1 MPIRVGAI
9 ASWDSPAVGRRDR
22 PRAALVLRASRTPLS
37 VRSRAIA
44 RVNKKNTNR
53 DRARDPIGLAASRVH
68 TRTTRADRRRAVARA
83 IARARARRASTRVDA
98 TTRGEANAIVEA
110 ARVDARVASVGAA
123 SRDAAR
129 DVASVGCYARAS
141 GDAMTREGDDGAAA
155 WPRPS
160 ATLVAVGCA
169 ALALAC
175 LGDGT
180 RVATSGLLGGAST
193 TARGD
198 AGRERV
204 LDDVPFEDD
213 HVRLV
218 VPRVERDIA
227 AEELRGEVS
236 WTRAATTGV
245 FDARANG
252 GASATN
258 GTEYRPVATYA
269 ALGRRRHH
277 GRKHHRYD
285 DDEEELAYETKGDDF
300 ELPELS
306 SVEPKD
312 SKKKETETFGGELT
326 ASEVESILDKLRAQS
341 QALETGSDATSSLG
355 AKEASTPGEQIDEL
369 EKTLA
374 RGSSNAAN
382 EIKTKKSSILSS
394 IEEKSKDLV
403 EELDS
408 VPAQTYKL
416 TFPSP
421 KAPSKDDK
429 ARDETSTAD
438 ADAQPEA
445 NSEISRQISSMAK
458 GESDAGD
465 AAFLKSLIEDPE
477 TSELMSESMS
487 LSSAQPTSK
496 APTPSNTPLTPSP
509 ATDATVLGDNGT
521 TTSPVDIPTKPAI
534 LPDVVRATG
543 DVAKNT
549 TTYDDAS
556 DGSSHEDLEYGEG
569 SEVAPNSKHD
579 DAESK
584 LTETAQTGEP
594 AIEYKKKIDTTNDI
608 NLYENALRGEAHP
621 ERSWAQKGLKPADES
636 VLTEENIKQ
645 NELAE
650 DQSLTVDF
658 LNRFPVQLPKSER
671 ETQNW
676 RRYQKLRTRAGAKS
690 AEEQS
695 EEDRETVERVTAAAV
710 ELVRA
715 EKKGEDDRKEKSWR
729 DVVFSLYFMGPLG
742 FVAFVSVFYAVVVLV
757 VRKSKKSPS
766 KTGTDPDDDEAF
778 DKFLRDVTVTK
789 SKTHTRRESDGGLA
803 SFLGFV
809 KKRVDDVD
817 EFAKYASAR
826 LQRTVDE
833 DGEDDVDE
841 EQVWHQSTVSASG
854 LESTSISG
862 TSTPRAS
869 TSASSP
875 NRVNHDPDR
884 VLDKAVVNRSLQSI
898 RTRELSSPERIRNV
912 RSREATADPSPAT
925 TPRET
930 SYLTQQTIDRLEPER
945 PKQRQPQS
953 DQEPPQREQRER
965 QSSRAKANKP
975 SPQVYRSLFP
985 REQTEPPP
993 APPRRPGDAPQIV
1006 RSMTT
1011 KFY

>member
-1 MPIRVGAI
+1 
-9 ASWDSPAVGRRDR
+9 
-22 PRAALVLRASRTPLS
+22 
-37 VRSRAIA
+37 
-44 RVNKKNTNR
+44 
-53 DRARDPIGLAASRVH
+53 
-68 TRTTRADRRRAVARA
+68 
-83 IARARARRASTRVDA
+83 
-98 TTRGEANAIVEA
+98 
-110 ARVDARVASVGAA
+110 
-123 SRDAAR
+123 
-129 DVASVGCYARAS
+129 
-141 GDAMTREGDDGAAA
+141 MTREGDDGAAA

-341 QALETGSDATSSLG
+341 QALETGSDATSRLG

-382 EIKTKKSSILSS
+382 EIKTKKSSLLSS

-650 DQSLTVDF
+650 EQSLTVDF

-884 VLDKAVVNRSLQSI
+884 VLGKAVVNRSLQSI

>member
-9 ASWDSPAVGRRDR
+9 ASRDSPAVGRRDR

-44 RVNKKNTNR
+44 RVNKIRTAIA
-53 DRARDPIGLAASRVH
+53 RAIRSVS
-68 TRTTRADRRRAVARA
+68 RRRARTHGPRAPTVVAPSRA
-83 IARARARRASTRVDA
+83 RSRVARARRASTRVDA
-98 TTRGEANAIVEA
+98 TTRGEANAIVAA

-341 QALETGSDATSSLG
+341 QALETGSDATSRLG

-382 EIKTKKSSILSS
+382 EIKTKKSSLLSS

-650 DQSLTVDF
+650 EQSLTVDF

>member
-9 ASWDSPAVGRRDR
+9 ASRDSPAVGRRDR

-44 RVNKKNTNR
+44 RVNKIRTAIA
-53 DRARDPIGLAASRVH
+53 RAIRSVS
-68 TRTTRADRRRAVARA
+68 RRRARTHGPRAPTVVAPSRA
-83 IARARARRASTRVDA
+83 RSRVARARRASTRVDGA
-98 TTRGEANAIVEA
+98 TRGEANAIVEA

-341 QALETGSDATSSLG
+341 QALETGSDATSRLG

-382 EIKTKKSSILSS
+382 EIKTKKSSLLSS

>member
-44 RVNKKNTNR
+44 RVNKIRTAIA
-53 DRARDPIGLAASRVH
+53 RAIRSVS
-68 TRTTRADRRRAVARA
+68 RRRACTHGPRAPTVVAPSRA
-83 IARARARRASTRVDA
+83 RSRVARARRASTRVDA

-341 QALETGSDATSSLG
+341 QALETGSDATSRLG

-382 EIKTKKSSILSS
+382 EIKTKKSSLLSS

-403 EELDS
+403 GELDS

>member
-9 ASWDSPAVGRRDR
+9 ASRDSPAVGRRDR
-22 PRAALVLRASRTPLS
+22 PRAALVFRASRTQLS

-44 RVNKKNTNR
+44 RVDKIRTAIA
-53 DRARDPIGLAASRVH
+53 RAIRSVS
-68 TRTTRADRRRAVARA
+68 RRRARTHGPRAPTVVAPSRA
-83 IARARARRASTRVDA
+83 RSRVARARRASTRVDA

-110 ARVDARVASVGAA
+110 ARVVARVASVGAA

-341 QALETGSDATSSLG
+341 QALETGSDATSRLG

-382 EIKTKKSSILSS
+382 EIKTKKSSLLSS

>member
-9 ASWDSPAVGRRDR
+9 ASRDSPAVGRRDR
-22 PRAALVLRASRTPLS
+22 PRAALVFRASRTQLS

-44 RVNKKNTNR
+44 RVDKIRTAIA
-53 DRARDPIGLAASRVH
+53 RAIRSVS
-68 TRTTRADRRRAVARA
+68 RRRARTHGPRAPTVVAPSRA
-83 IARARARRASTRVDA
+83 RSRVARARRASTRVDA

-341 QALETGSDATSSLG
+341 QALETGSDATSRLG

-382 EIKTKKSSILSS
+382 EIKTKKSSLLSS

-650 DQSLTVDF
+650 EQSLTVDF

>member
-44 RVNKKNTNR
+44 RVDKIRTAIA
-53 DRARDPIGLAASRVH
+53 RAIRSVS
-68 TRTTRADRRRAVARA
+68 RRRACTHGPRAPTVVAPSRA
-83 IARARARRASTRVDA
+83 RSRVARARRASTRVDGA
-98 TTRGEANAIVEA
+98 TRGEANAIVEA

-341 QALETGSDATSSLG
+341 QALETGSDATSRLG

-382 EIKTKKSSILSS
+382 EIKTKKSSLLSS

-658 LNRFPVQLPKSER
+658 LDRFPVQLPKSER

>member
-22 PRAALVLRASRTPLS
+22 PRAALVLRASRTRCS
-37 VRSRAIA
+37 VRSRATARVDKIRTAIA
-44 RVNKKNTNR
+44 RAIRSV
-53 DRARDPIGLAASRVH
+53 S
-68 TRTTRADRRRAVARA
+68 RRRACTHGPRAPTVVAPSRA
-83 IARARARRASTRVDA
+83 RSRVARARRASTRVDA

-341 QALETGSDATSSLG
+341 QALETGSDATSRLG

-416 TFPSP
+416 TFASP

-875 NRVNHDPDR
+875 NRVNPDPDR

>member
-44 RVNKKNTNR
+44 RVNKIRTAIA
-53 DRARDPIGLAASRVH
+53 RAIRSVS
-68 TRTTRADRRRAVARA
+68 RRRARTHGPRAPRVVAPSRA
-83 IARARARRASTRVDA
+83 RSRVARARRASTRVDA

-341 QALETGSDATSSLG
+341 QALETGSDATSRLG

-382 EIKTKKSSILSS
+382 EIKTKKSSLLSS

-650 DQSLTVDF
+650 EQSLTVDF

>member
-1 MPIRVGAI
+1 MPRVGAI

-22 PRAALVLRASRTPLS
+22 PRAALVLRASRTRCS

-44 RVNKKNTNR
+44 RVDKIRTAIA
-53 DRARDPIGLAASRVH
+53 RAIRSVS
-68 TRTTRADRRRAVARA
+68 RRRACTHGPRAPTVVAPSRA
-83 IARARARRASTRVDA
+83 RSRVARARRASTRVDA

-258 GTEYRPVATYA
+258 GTEYRPMATYA

-341 QALETGSDATSSLG
+341 QDLETESDATSRLG

-382 EIKTKKSSILSS
+382 EIKTKKSSLLSS

-403 EELDS
+403 EELGS

-912 RSREATADPSPAT
+912 RSRAGTADPSPAT

>member
-9 ASWDSPAVGRRDR
+9 ASRDSPAVGRRDR

-44 RVNKKNTNR
+44 RVNKIRTAIA
-53 DRARDPIGLAASRVH
+53 RAIRSVS
-68 TRTTRADRRRAVARA
+68 RRRARTHGPRAPTVVAPSRA
-83 IARARARRASTRVDA
+83 RSRVARARRASTRVDA
-98 TTRGEANAIVEA
+98 TRRGEANAIVEA

-341 QALETGSDATSSLG
+341 QALETGSDATSRLG

-382 EIKTKKSSILSS
+382 EIKTKKSSLLSS
-394 IEEKSKDLV
+394 IEEKSKDFV

>member
-9 ASWDSPAVGRRDR
+9 ASRDSPAVGRRDR

-44 RVNKKNTNR
+44 RVNKIRTAIA
-53 DRARDPIGLAASRVH
+53 RAIRSVS
-68 TRTTRADRRRAVARA
+68 RRRARTHGPRAPTVVAPSRA
-83 IARARARRASTRVDA
+83 RSRVARARRASTRVDA

-285 DDEEELAYETKGDDF
+285 DDEEELAYETKGNDF

-341 QALETGSDATSSLG
+341 QALETGSDATSRLG

-382 EIKTKKSSILSS
+382 EIKTKKSSLLSS

-650 DQSLTVDF
+650 EQSLTVDF

>member
-44 RVNKKNTNR
+44 RVNKIRTAIA
-53 DRARDPIGLAASRVH
+53 RAIRSVS
-68 TRTTRADRRRAVARA
+68 RRRARTHGPRAPRVVAPSRA
-83 IARARARRASTRVDA
+83 RSRVARARRASTRVDA

-382 EIKTKKSSILSS
+382 EIKTKKSSLLSS

-650 DQSLTVDF
+650 EQSLTVDF

>member
-22 PRAALVLRASRTPLS
+22 PRAALVLRASRTRCS
-37 VRSRAIA
+37 VRSRATARVDKIRTAIA
-44 RVNKKNTNR
+44 RAIRSV
-53 DRARDPIGLAASRVH
+53 S
-68 TRTTRADRRRAVARA
+68 RRRACTHGPRAPTVVAPSRA
-83 IARARARRASTRVDA
+83 RSRVARARRASTRVDA

-341 QALETGSDATSSLG
+341 QALETGSDATSRLG

-416 TFPSP
+416 TFASP

-862 TSTPRAS
+862 PSTPRAS

-875 NRVNHDPDR
+875 NRVNPDPDR

-985 REQTEPPP
+985 REQTKPPP

>member
-9 ASWDSPAVGRRDR
+9 ASRDSPAVGRRDR
-22 PRAALVLRASRTPLS
+22 PRAALVFRASRTQLS
-37 VRSRAIA
+37 VRSRAI
-44 RVNKKNTNR
+44 RSV
-53 DRARDPIGLAASRVH
+53 S
-68 TRTTRADRRRAVARA
+68 RRRARTHGPRAPTVVAPSRA
-83 IARARARRASTRVDA
+83 RSRVARARRASTRVDA

-341 QALETGSDATSSLG
+341 QALETGSDATSRLG

-382 EIKTKKSSILSS
+382 EIKTKKSSLLSS

-650 DQSLTVDF
+650 EQSLTVDF

>member
-9 ASWDSPAVGRRDR
+9 ASRDSPAVGRRDR
-22 PRAALVLRASRTPLS
+22 PRAALVFRASRTQLS

-44 RVNKKNTNR
+44 RVNKIRTAIA
-53 DRARDPIGLAASRVH
+53 RAIRSVS
-68 TRTTRADRRRAVARA
+68 RRRARTHGPRAPTVVAPSRA
-83 IARARARRASTRVDA
+83 RSRVARARRASTRVDA

-341 QALETGSDATSSLG
+341 QALETGSDATSRLG

-382 EIKTKKSSILSS
+382 EIKTKKSSLLSS

-650 DQSLTVDF
+650 EQSLTVDF

>member
-1 MPIRVGAI
+1 MPRAGAI

-22 PRAALVLRASRTPLS
+22 PRAALVLRASRTRCS

-44 RVNKKNTNR
+44 RVDKIRTAIA
-53 DRARDPIGLAASRVH
+53 RAIRSVS
-68 TRTTRADRRRAVARA
+68 RRRACTHGPRAPTVVAPSRA
-83 IARARARRASTRVDA
+83 RSRVARARRASTRVDA

-258 GTEYRPVATYA
+258 GTEYRPMATYA

-341 QALETGSDATSSLG
+341 QALETGSDATSRLG

-382 EIKTKKSSILSS
+382 EIKTKKSSLLSS

-875 NRVNHDPDR
+875 NRVNPDPDR

>member
-1 MPIRVGAI
+1 
-9 ASWDSPAVGRRDR
+9 
-22 PRAALVLRASRTPLS
+22 
-37 VRSRAIA
+37 
-44 RVNKKNTNR
+44 
-53 DRARDPIGLAASRVH
+53 
-68 TRTTRADRRRAVARA
+68 
-83 IARARARRASTRVDA
+83 
-98 TTRGEANAIVEA
+98 
-110 ARVDARVASVGAA
+110 
-123 SRDAAR
+123 
-129 DVASVGCYARAS
+129 
-141 GDAMTREGDDGAAA
+141 MTREGDDDAAA

-341 QALETGSDATSSLG
+341 QALETGSDATSRLG

-382 EIKTKKSSILSS
+382 EIKTKKSSLLSS

-715 EKKGEDDRKEKSWR
+715 EKTGEDDRKEKSWR

-766 KTGTDPDDDEAF
+766 KTGTDSDDDEAF

-789 SKTHTRRESDGGLA
+789 SKTHTRRESDGGLAA

-884 VLDKAVVNRSLQSI
+884 VLDKAVVNRRLQSI

-912 RSREATADPSPAT
+912 RSREGTADPSPAT

-953 DQEPPQREQRER
+953 DQEPPQREQREQ

>member
-9 ASWDSPAVGRRDR
+9 ASRDSPAVGRRDR
-22 PRAALVLRASRTPLS
+22 PRAALVFRASRTQLS

-44 RVNKKNTNR
+44 RVDKIRTAIA
-53 DRARDPIGLAASRVH
+53 RAIRSVS
-68 TRTTRADRRRAVARA
+68 RRRACTHGPRAPTVVGPSRARS
-83 IARARARRASTRVDA
+83 RVARARRASTRVDA

-110 ARVDARVASVGAA
+110 ARVDARGASVGAA

-341 QALETGSDATSSLG
+341 QALETGSDATSRLG

-382 EIKTKKSSILSS
+382 EIKTKKSSLLSS

>member
-44 RVNKKNTNR
+44 RVNKIRTAIA
-53 DRARDPIGLAASRVH
+53 RAIRSVS
-68 TRTTRADRRRAVARA
+68 RRRARTHGPRAPRVVAPSRA
-83 IARARARRASTRVDA
+83 RSRVARARRASTRVDA

-341 QALETGSDATSSLG
+341 QALETGSDATSRLG

-382 EIKTKKSSILSS
+382 EIKTKKSSLLSS

>member
-22 PRAALVLRASRTPLS
+22 PRAALVFRASRTPLS

-44 RVNKKNTNR
+44 RVDKIRTAIA
-53 DRARDPIGLAASRVH
+53 RAIRSVS
-68 TRTTRADRRRAVARA
+68 RRRARTHGPRAPTVVAPSRA
-83 IARARARRASTRVDA
+83 RSRVARARRASTRVDA
-98 TTRGEANAIVEA
+98 PTRGEANAIVEA

-341 QALETGSDATSSLG
+341 QALETGSDATSRLG

-382 EIKTKKSSILSS
+382 EIKTKKSSLLSS

-650 DQSLTVDF
+650 EQSLTVDF

>member
-44 RVNKKNTNR
+44 RVNKIRTAIA
-53 DRARDPIGLAASRVH
+53 RAIRSVS
-68 TRTTRADRRRAVARA
+68 RRRARTHGPRAPTVVAPSRA
-83 IARARARRASTRVDA
+83 RSRVARARRASTRVDA

-341 QALETGSDATSSLG
+341 QALETGSDATSRLG

-382 EIKTKKSSILSS
+382 EIKTKKSSLLSS

-608 NLYENALRGEAHP
+608 NLYENVLRGEAHP

-650 DQSLTVDF
+650 EQSLTVDF

>member
-1 MPIRVGAI
+1 
-9 ASWDSPAVGRRDR
+9 
-22 PRAALVLRASRTPLS
+22 
-37 VRSRAIA
+37 
-44 RVNKKNTNR
+44 
-53 DRARDPIGLAASRVH
+53 
-68 TRTTRADRRRAVARA
+68 
-83 IARARARRASTRVDA
+83 
-98 TTRGEANAIVEA
+98 
-110 ARVDARVASVGAA
+110 
-123 SRDAAR
+123 
-129 DVASVGCYARAS
+129 
-141 GDAMTREGDDGAAA
+141 MTREGDDGGAA

-160 ATLVAVGCA
+160 ATLVAVGCC

-218 VPRVERDIA
+218 VPRVEREIA

-236 WTRAATTGV
+236 WMRAATTGV

-341 QALETGSDATSSLG
+341 QALETGSDATSRLG

-382 EIKTKKSSILSS
+382 EIKTKKSSLLSS

-509 ATDATVLGDNGT
+509 ATDATVL
-521 TTSPVDIPTKPAI
+521 
-534 LPDVVRATG
+534 
-543 DVAKNT
+543 
-549 TTYDDAS
+549 
-556 DGSSHEDLEYGEG
+556 
-569 SEVAPNSKHD
+569 
-579 DAESK
+579 
-584 LTETAQTGEP
+584 
-594 AIEYKKKIDTTNDI
+594 
-608 NLYENALRGEAHP
+608 
-621 ERSWAQKGLKPADES
+621 
-636 VLTEENIKQ
+636 
-645 NELAE
+645 
-650 DQSLTVDF
+650 
-658 LNRFPVQLPKSER
+658 
-671 ETQNW
+671 
-676 RRYQKLRTRAGAKS
+676 
-690 AEEQS
+690 
-695 EEDRETVERVTAAAV
+695 
-710 ELVRA
+710 
-715 EKKGEDDRKEKSWR
+715 DRKS
-729 DVVFSLYFMGPLG
+729 VV
-742 FVAFVSVFYAVVVLV
+742 
-757 VRKSKKSPS
+757 
-766 KTGTDPDDDEAF
+766 
-778 DKFLRDVTVTK
+778 
-789 SKTHTRRESDGGLA
+789 
-803 SFLGFV
+803 
-809 KKRVDDVD
+809 
-817 EFAKYASAR
+817 
-826 LQRTVDE
+826 
-833 DGEDDVDE
+833 
-841 EQVWHQSTVSASG
+841 
-854 LESTSISG
+854 
-862 TSTPRAS
+862 
-869 TSASSP
+869 
-875 NRVNHDPDR
+875 
-884 VLDKAVVNRSLQSI
+884 
-898 RTRELSSPERIRNV
+898 
-912 RSREATADPSPAT
+912 
-925 TPRET
+925 
-930 SYLTQQTIDRLEPER
+930 
-945 PKQRQPQS
+945 
-953 DQEPPQREQRER
+953 
-965 QSSRAKANKP
+965 
-975 SPQVYRSLFP
+975 
-985 REQTEPPP
+985 
-993 APPRRPGDAPQIV
+993 
-1006 RSMTT
+1006 
-1011 KFY
+1011 

>member
-44 RVNKKNTNR
+44 RVNKIRTAIA
-53 DRARDPIGLAASRVH
+53 RAIRSVS
-68 TRTTRADRRRAVARA
+68 RRRARTHGPRAPTVVAPSRA
-83 IARARARRASTRVDA
+83 RSRVARARRASTRVDA

-382 EIKTKKSSILSS
+382 EIKTKKSSLLSS

-650 DQSLTVDF
+650 EQSLTVDF

>member
-9 ASWDSPAVGRRDR
+9 ASRDSPAVGRRDR

-44 RVNKKNTNR
+44 RVNKIRTAIA
-53 DRARDPIGLAASRVH
+53 RAIRSVS
-68 TRTTRADRRRAVARA
+68 RRRARTHGSRAPTVVAPSRA
-83 IARARARRASTRVDA
+83 RSRVARARRASTRVDA

-341 QALETGSDATSSLG
+341 QALETGSDATSRLG

-382 EIKTKKSSILSS
+382 EIKTKKSSLLSS

>member
-9 ASWDSPAVGRRDR
+9 ASRDSPAVGRRDR

-44 RVNKKNTNR
+44 RVNKIRTAIA
-53 DRARDPIGLAASRVH
+53 RAIRSVS
-68 TRTTRADRRRAVARA
+68 RRRARTHGPRAPTVVAPSRA
-83 IARARARRASTRVDA
+83 RSRVARARRASTRVDA

-341 QALETGSDATSSLG
+341 QALETGSDATSRLG

-382 EIKTKKSSILSS
+382 EIKTKKSSLLSS

-608 NLYENALRGEAHP
+608 NLYENVLRGEAHP

-650 DQSLTVDF
+650 EQSLTVDF

>member
-44 RVNKKNTNR
+44 RVDKIRTAIA
-53 DRARDPIGLAASRVH
+53 RAIRSVS
-68 TRTTRADRRRAVARA
+68 RRRARTHGPRAPTVVAPSRA
-83 IARARARRASTRVDA
+83 RSRVARARRASTRVDA

-341 QALETGSDATSSLG
+341 QALETGSDATSRLG

-382 EIKTKKSSILSS
+382 EIKTKKSSLLSS

-650 DQSLTVDF
+650 EQSLTVDF

-789 SKTHTRRESDGGLA
+789 SKTHTRRESDGELA

>member
-9 ASWDSPAVGRRDR
+9 ASRDSPAVGRRDR

-44 RVNKKNTNR
+44 RVNKIRTAIA
-53 DRARDPIGLAASRVH
+53 RAIRSVS
-68 TRTTRADRRRAVARA
+68 RRRARTHGPRAPTVVAPSRA
-83 IARARARRASTRVDA
+83 RSRVARARRASTRVDA

-341 QALETGSDATSSLG
+341 QALETGSDATSRLG

-382 EIKTKKSSILSS
+382 EIKTKKSSLLSS

-403 EELDS
+403 GELDS

-608 NLYENALRGEAHP
+608 NLYENVLRGEAHP

-650 DQSLTVDF
+650 EQSLTVDF

>member
-9 ASWDSPAVGRRDR
+9 ASRDSPAVGRRDR

-44 RVNKKNTNR
+44 RVNKIRTAIA
-53 DRARDPIGLAASRVH
+53 RAIRSVS
-68 TRTTRADRRRAVARA
+68 RRRARTHGPRAPTVVAPSRA
-83 IARARARRASTRVDA
+83 RSRVARARRASTRVDGA
-98 TTRGEANAIVEA
+98 TRGEANAIVEA

-341 QALETGSDATSSLG
+341 QALETGSDATSRLG

-382 EIKTKKSSILSS
+382 EIKTKKSSLLSS

-650 DQSLTVDF
+650 EQSLTVDF

>member
-22 PRAALVLRASRTPLS
+22 PRAALVFRASRTPLS

-44 RVNKKNTNR
+44 RVDK
-53 DRARDPIGLAASRVH
+53 I
-68 TRTTRADRRRAVARA
+68 RTAIARA
-83 IARARARRASTRVDA
+83 IRSVSRRRVRTHGPRAPTVVAPSRARSRVARARRASTRVDA

-341 QALETGSDATSSLG
+341 QALETGSDATSRLG

-382 EIKTKKSSILSS
+382 EIKTKKSSLLSS

-650 DQSLTVDF
+650 EQSLTVDF

>member
-1 MPIRVGAI
+1 
-9 ASWDSPAVGRRDR
+9 
-22 PRAALVLRASRTPLS
+22 
-37 VRSRAIA
+37 
-44 RVNKKNTNR
+44 
-53 DRARDPIGLAASRVH
+53 
-68 TRTTRADRRRAVARA
+68 
-83 IARARARRASTRVDA
+83 
-98 TTRGEANAIVEA
+98 
-110 ARVDARVASVGAA
+110 
-123 SRDAAR
+123 
-129 DVASVGCYARAS
+129 
-141 GDAMTREGDDGAAA
+141 MTREGDDGGAA

-160 ATLVAVGCA
+160 ATLVAVGCC

-218 VPRVERDIA
+218 VPRVEREIA

-252 GASATN
+252 GASATRATTN

-269 ALGRRRHH
+269 ALGRRRNHHH

-285 DDEEELAYETKGDDF
+285 DAEDELAYETKGEDF

-306 SVEPKD
+306 ASVEPKD
-312 SKKKETETFGGELT
+312 SKKGTFGGELA

-341 QALETGSDATSSLG
+341 EALETGSDATSSLG
-355 AKEASTPGEQIDEL
+355 AEEALTLGEQIDER
-369 EKTLA
+369 EKTPA
-374 RGSSNAAN
+374 RGSSEAAN
-382 EIKTKKSSILSS
+382 EVKTKKSSLLSS
-394 IEEKSKDLV
+394 LEEKSKDLV

-421 KAPSKDDK
+421 KAQSKENK
-429 ARDETSTAD
+429 ARDETSNAD
-438 ADAQPEA
+438 EQPEA
-445 NSEISRQISSMAK
+445 NSEISRQISSMEK

-477 TSELMSESMS
+477 TSEVMS
-487 LSSAQPTSK
+487 LSSAQPTTSK
-496 APTPSNTPLTPSP
+496 APLPPSP
-509 ATDATVLGDNGT
+509 ATNATVLGENET
-521 TTSPVDIPTKPAI
+521 MASSVEIPIKTVI
-534 LPDVVRATG
+534 LADVVHATG
-543 DVAKNT
+543 GVAKNT
-549 TTYDDAS
+549 TTYDKAS
-556 DGSSHEDLEYGEG
+556 DGSSYEEIEYDDEG
-569 SEVAPNSKHD
+569 SKVVRNSKHD
-579 DAESK
+579 DAKSK
-584 LTETAQTGEP
+584 STETAQTGEP

-676 RRYQKLRTRAGAKS
+676 RRYQKLRTSAGAKS
-690 AEEQS
+690 VEEQAEEDQ
-695 EEDRETVERVTAAAV
+695 ETVERVTAAAV

-715 EKKGEDDRKEKSWR
+715 ERNDEENHKEKSWR
-729 DVVFSLYFMGPLG
+729 DAVFSLYFMGPLG
-742 FVAFVSVFYAVVVLV
+742 LVAFVSVFYAVVVLV

-766 KTGTDPDDDEAF
+766 KTGIDPDDDEVF
-778 DKFLRDVTVTK
+778 DKFLREVTVTK
-789 SKTHTRRESDGGLA
+789 SKSHTRQESDGGLAA

-833 DGEDDVDE
+833 DNEDNFDE

-912 RSREATADPSPAT
+912 RSREGTADPSPAT
-925 TPRET
+925 TPRKT
-930 SYLTQQTIDRLEPER
+930 SYLTQETIDRLEPER
-945 PKQRQPQS
+945 PKQQQPQS
-953 DQEPPQREQRER
+953 DREPSQREQLQW

-975 SPQVYRSLFP
+975 SPQAYRSLFP

>member
-1 MPIRVGAI
+1 MPRVGAI
-9 ASWDSPAVGRRDR
+9 ASEDSPAVGRRDR
-22 PRAALVLRASRTPLS
+22 PRAALVLRASRTPRS

-44 RVNKKNTNR
+44 RVNKIRTAIE
-53 DRARDPIGLAASRVH
+53 RAIRSVS
-68 TRTTRADRRRAVARA
+68 RRRACTHGPRAPTVVAPSRA
-83 IARARARRASTRVDA
+83 RSRVARARRASTRVDA

-341 QALETGSDATSSLG
+341 QALETGSDATSRLG

-382 EIKTKKSSILSS
+382 EIKTKKSSLLSS

-676 RRYQKLRTRAGAKS
+676 RRYQKLLTRAGAKS

-912 RSREATADPSPAT
+912 RSREGTADPSPAT

>member
-9 ASWDSPAVGRRDR
+9 ASRDSPAVGRRDR
-22 PRAALVLRASRTPLS
+22 PRAALVFRASRTQLS

-44 RVNKKNTNR
+44 RVDKIRTAIA
-53 DRARDPIGLAASRVH
+53 RAIRSVS
-68 TRTTRADRRRAVARA
+68 RRRARTHGPRAPTVVAPSRA
-83 IARARARRASTRVDA
+83 RSRVARARRASTRVDA

-341 QALETGSDATSSLG
+341 QALETGSDATSRLG

-382 EIKTKKSSILSS
+382 EIKTKKSSLLSS

-556 DGSSHEDLEYGEG
+556 DGGSHEDLEYGEG

-650 DQSLTVDF
+650 EQSLTVDF

>member
-9 ASWDSPAVGRRDR
+9 ASRDSPAVGRRDR

-44 RVNKKNTNR
+44 RVNKIRTAIA
-53 DRARDPIGLAASRVH
+53 RAIRSVS
-68 TRTTRADRRRAVARA
+68 RRRARTHGPRAPTVVAPSRA
-83 IARARARRASTRVDA
+83 RSRVARARRASTRVDA

-341 QALETGSDATSSLG
+341 QALETGSDATSRLG

-382 EIKTKKSSILSS
+382 EIKTKKSSLLSS

-965 QSSRAKANKP
+965 QSSRAKA
-975 SPQVYRSLFP
+975 SEG
-985 REQTEPPP
+985 EQTVTASVSLALP
-993 APPRRPGDAPQIV
+993 
-1006 RSMTT
+1006 
-1011 KFY
+1011 